1 MFFGLLLKDPGELL
15 QVDRCG
21 EKADLQGHL
30 IKPSEHEAGEALVLF
45 EVAEGRFHLH
55 GSGAAVHQSLF
66 AGEPFAGLCLE
77 LVEPMVHLD
86 DPIALGLVACT
97 IQGALG
103 AVARLIARDG
113 GDMSGLGR

>member
-1 MFFGLLLKDPGELL
+1 MKADRIGHRAFLMRSSASFRTNPCPFL
-15 QVDRCG
+15 QVDRGG
-21 EKADLQGHL
+21 EKADLQGHF
-30 IKPSEHEAGEALVLF
+30 IETSEHEACEAFVLF

-55 GSGAAVHQSLF
+55 RPGAAVHQSFF

-97 IQGALG
+97 VQGT
-103 AVARLIARDG
+103 
-113 GDMSGLGR
+113 